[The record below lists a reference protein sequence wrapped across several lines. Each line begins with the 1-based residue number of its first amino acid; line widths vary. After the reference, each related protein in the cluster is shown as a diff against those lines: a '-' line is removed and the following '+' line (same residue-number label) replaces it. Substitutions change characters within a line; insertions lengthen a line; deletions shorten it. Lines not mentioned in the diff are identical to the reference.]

1 MSEMCCFELLFDENV
16 RLPSSAVASKG
27 WGRAINHCNSWIK
40 SGVEG
45 SSSESLPSMGCIL
58 SSLDV
63 NEIETL
69 VVEFLLTSP
78 NWVILILRVWTSP
91 MMVAYWWLS
100 VIKMPS

>member
-27 WGRAINHCNSWIK
+27 WGRAISHCNSWIK

-69 VVEFLLTSP
+69 VVELLLTSSLP
-78 NWVILILRVWTSP
+78 LCLAGR
-91 MMVAYWWLS
+91 LS
-100 VIKMPS
+100 WSDPSLSMIGFV